1 MHSTKNSHD
10 DLVELVTSSPSETRS
25 LGRLIGIWLPKSPV
39 VGLDGPLGVGKTC
52 FVQGLAQG
60 LGVPPTTH
68 VTSPAYTL
76 VQEYSLGSRTLVHID
91 FYRLSTLTN
100 ADFMLFQELFENPN
114 HIVVVEWASKFLS
127 ELVPEFL
134 GISISPGQN
143 ENLRNFRVSSPSPH
157 YMDLLNKLANHANTG
172 S

>member
-1 MHSTKNSHD
+1 MVD
-10 DLVELVTSSPSETRS
+10 LVTSSPSETQS
-25 LGRLIGIWLPKSPV
+25 LGRLIGGWLPKSSIL
-39 VGLDGPLGVGKTC
+39 GLDGPLGAGKTC
-52 FVQGLAQG
+52 FVQGLARG
-60 LGVPPTTH
+60 LGIPSTTH

-76 VQEYSLGSRTLVHID
+76 VQEYPLGSCTLVHID

-134 GISISPGQN
+134 RISISLGQD
-143 ENLRNFRVSSPSPH
+143 ENLRNFRMSSTSPR
-157 YMDLLNKLANHANTG
+157 YVELLNKLSNHANTG

>member
-1 MHSTKNSHD
+1 MHSIKNCHD
-10 DLVELVTSSPSETRS
+10 DLVELVTSSPSETQS
-25 LGRLIGIWLPKSPV
+25 LGRLIGAWLPKSSIL
-39 VGLDGPLGVGKTC
+39 GLDGPLGAGKTC

-60 LGVPPTTH
+60 LGVPITTH

-76 VQEYSLGSRTLVHID
+76 VQEYPLGSHTLVHID

-134 GISISPGQN
+134 TISISLEQDKN
-143 ENLRNFRVSSPSPH
+143 RRTFRVYSISPR
-157 YMDLLNKLANHANTG
+157 YVELLNKLSHHANTG